1 VKICITGKGGSG
13 KSMLSVLL
21 AKALA
26 ARGYN
31 PQLIDADE
39 SNMGLRHMLGIST
52 EPKPLMDFLGGKPAI
67 SQKMRAGFTRGSDE
81 PKIGILPETQIH
93 IADIPSECIAET
105 GNIRLLNVG
114 KIEHSMEGC
123 ACPMGALTRD
133 LLDKLVLGER
143 DVVITDH
150 EAGIEHFG
158 RGVEKGIDT
167 VIVVVEPSFE
177 SVLLAEKIS
186 DLAASLNA
194 RVIVVLNK
202 MTPETE
208 ESMTEELKKRGISVD
223 CSIAYDPGVFQACLN
238 GEALS
243 GLQAEKEVNGL
254 VEVLGL

>member
-1 VKICITGKGGSG
+1 
-13 KSMLSVLL
+13 MLSVLL

-26 ARGYN
+26 DRGYH

-39 SNMGLRHMLGIST
+39 SNMGLRHMLGITT
-52 EPKPLMDFLGGKPAI
+52 EPKSLTEFLGGKPAI
-67 SQKMRAGFTRGSDE
+67 SQKLRASFQSGSDE
-81 PKIGILPETQIH
+81 PQIGILPEKQIH

-105 GNIRLLNVG
+105 DNIRLLNIG
-114 KIEHSMEGC
+114 KIEHTMEGC
-123 ACPMGALTRD
+123 ACPMGALARD
-133 LLDKLVLGER
+133 LLDKLVLGEQ

-167 VIVVVEPSFE
+167 VIIVVEPSFE
-177 SVLLAEKIS
+177 SVLLAEKINA
-186 DLAASLNA
+186 LAASLNA

-208 ESMTEELKKRGISVD
+208 ESMTEELEKRGISVD
-223 CSIAYDPGVFQACLN
+223 CSIPYDSGVFKACLN
-238 GEALS
+238 GKALS
-243 GLQAEKEVNGL
+243 GLQAEKEVNEL